1 MTRQSSATRKA
12 SAQEFAARAAAAL
25 REVAGGPGAVDARRD
40 SLTGLFDDR
49 ALHNALTEAIKATE
63 REGGHIG
70 LLFID
75 LDRFKNVN
83 DRHGHV
89 TGSRILSQVAG
100 LVDAAARQAGGF
112 AARYGGD
119 EFVVVLP
126 DADLDECLRRA
137 ERLRATL
144 AATILAGGERPER
157 RPLVR
162 VTCSIG
168 AASMRTAAGGDP
180 DESPSPAAA
189 ATRLL
194 RLADN
199 AMYQAKHAGRN
210 RVVTAGAEAT
220 GVARKEP
227 A

>member
-1 MTRQSSATRKA
+1 MARQNSDGRKA
-12 SAQEFAARAAAAL
+12 SAQEFGAKAAAAL
-25 REVAGGPGAVDARRD
+25 REVAGGPGVRRD

-49 ALHNALTEAIKATE
+49 ALHSALTKAIKAAE

-126 DADLDECLRRA
+126 GADVDECLRHA

-144 AATILAGGERPER
+144 AATLLTGGERPER

-168 AASMRTAAGGDP
+168 AASMRTAAGGNR
-180 DESPSPAAA
+180 DEPPSPAGV

-194 RLADN
+194 QLADN

-210 RVVTAGAEAT
+210 AVTAAGAEAT
-220 GVARKEP
+220 GVA
-227 A
+227 

>member
-1 MTRQSSATRKA
+1 MTRRNSDGKRA
-12 SAQEFAARAAAAL
+12 SAQELASRAAATL
-25 REVAGGPGAVDARRD
+25 RQVVGVRSAEDAHRD
-40 SLTGLFDDR
+40 GLTGLLDGE
-49 ALHNALTEAIKATE
+49 ALHGTLAEAIRSAE
-63 REGGHIG
+63 RDGGHIG

-75 LDRFKNVN
+75 LDRFKRVN

-100 LVDAAARQAGGF
+100 FVDDAARQADGF

-126 DADLDECLRRA
+126 GADLDDCLRQA
-137 ERLRATL
+137 ERLRANL
-144 AATILAGGERPER
+144 AATILAGGEPPRR
-157 RPLVR
+157 RPLIR

-168 AASMRTAAGGDP
+168 AASMRAESGGDR
-180 DESPSPAAA
+180 DETPRPAGA

-194 RLADN
+194 QLADS
-199 AMYQAKHAGRN
+199 AMYQGKHAGRN
-210 RVVTAGAEAT
+210 RVVAASAEAT

>member
-1 MTRQSSATRKA
+1 MTQRKNAIRKA
-12 SAQEFAARAAAAL
+12 SAQELAARAATAL
-25 REVAGGPGAVDARRD
+25 RGVSGVPGAVGIRRD

-49 ALHNALTEAIKATE
+49 ALHNALTEAIGAAE

-126 DADLDECLRRA
+126 GADLDDCLRHA
-137 ERLRATL
+137 ERLRSTL
-144 AATILAGGERPER
+144 AATILAGGEPPQR

-162 VTCSIG
+162 VTCS
-168 AASMRTAAGGDP
+168 P
-180 DESPSPAAA
+180 DDVM
-189 ATRLL
+189 LL
-194 RLADN
+194 
-199 AMYQAKHAGRN
+199 AK
-210 RVVTAGAEAT
+210 
-220 GVARKEP
+220 
-227 A
+227 

>member
-1 MTRQSSATRKA
+1 MTRRNSDGKKA
-12 SAQEFAARAAAAL
+12 STQELAARASAAL
-25 REVAGGPGAVDARRD
+25 REVAGVSGAVETRRD
-40 SLTGLFDDR
+40 RLTGLFDDHT
-49 ALHNALTEAIKATE
+49 LHNALAETIRGTE
-63 REGGHIG
+63 RGGAHIG

-75 LDRFKNVN
+75 LDHFKDVN

-89 TGSRILSQVAG
+89 TGSRILSQVARF
-100 LVDAAARQAGGF
+100 VDAAARQARGF

-126 DADLDECLRRA
+126 GADLNACLRHA
-137 ERLRATL
+137 ERLRTTL
-144 AATILAGGERPER
+144 AATILAGGEPPRR

-168 AASMRTAAGGDP
+168 ASSMRVGTGDRDEPPSGAG
-180 DESPSPAAA
+180 A

-194 RLADN
+194 QLADN

-210 RVVTAGAEAT
+210 RVAAAGIEAT
-220 GVARKEP
+220 GVA
-227 A
+227 

>member
-1 MTRQSSATRKA
+1 MTRQDSDSGKA
-12 SAQEFAARAAAAL
+12 WARELAARAAAAL
-25 REVAGGPGAVDARRD
+25 REVSGVPGAVDARRD

-49 ALHNALTEAIKATE
+49 ALHSALTEAIRAAE

-100 LVDAAARQAGGF
+100 LVDAGARQAGGF

-126 DADLDECLRRA
+126 AADVDECLRHA

-144 AATILAGGERPER
+144 AATLLAGGERPER

-168 AASMRTAAGGDP
+168 AASMRTVAGGNR
-180 DESPSPAAA
+180 DEPASPAGV

-210 RVVTAGAEAT
+210 AVAAADAEAT
-220 GVARKEP
+220 GVA
-227 A
+227 